1 MIRKPRTWGQ
11 LVIRPNRVIEPE
23 DGIVLRR
30 TLGPVAVLA
39 AVLALS
45 ATACSV
51 QLGAKDR
58 ANGSGAQTQGLPPL
72 PAGGEDVA
80 AVVQRVLPAV
90 VNVTTDVFRTDPF
103 GNAQQGRG
111 VGTGFIVR
119 SDGVIVTN
127 CHVVEGAS
135 RITVFTS
142 ASHPDKYNARL
153 IGADCLNDIAV
164 LKVDATELPTVRLG
178 DSSGLRLGQQVV
190 ALGYALALEGGPT
203 VTDGIVS
210 SLDRTITAQD
220 PGCDVCPNNTRT
232 YSNAIQTDAAINHGN
247 SGGPLV
253 DMRGR
258 VVGMNSAGTD
268 SAENIGFAIPIDAA
282 KQTITSAITDP
293 LAPAAYLGVST
304 QPVTADMAFQLGLPV
319 DSGAYV
325 LGTTT
330 DGPAAGAGIKEGD
343 VIVRIGDRQIG
354 GADDVGAMLGTL
366 HPGDPVTIE
375 LVNHDGGRRTITVT
389 LGTRPLPVDIP

>member
-1 MIRKPRTWGQ
+1 MTGSQYGSR
-11 LVIRPNRVIEPE
+11 VIRLNRPIEPE
-23 DGIVLRR
+23 DGIVFRR
-30 TLGPVAVLA
+30 LLAPSVALV

-51 QLGAKDR
+51 QLGTKDR
-58 ANGSGAQTQGLPPL
+58 TSALGAQTEGLPPL
-72 PAGGEDVA
+72 PAGTEDVA
-80 AVVQRVLPAV
+80 AIVQRVLPAV
-90 VNVTTDVFRTDPF
+90 VNVTTDLFRTDPF
-103 GNAQQGRG
+103 GNAQEGQG
-111 VGTGFIVR
+111 VGTGFVVR

-142 ASHPDKYNARL
+142 ASDPAKYNARL

-178 DSSGLRLGQQVV
+178 DSSGLQLGEQVV
-190 ALGYALALEGGPT
+190 AFGYALALEGGPT

-210 SLDRTITAQD
+210 SLDRTISAQD
-220 PGCDVCPNNTRT
+220 PGCDSCPNNVRT
-232 YSNAIQTDAAINHGN
+232 YSDAIQTDAAINHGN

-258 VVGMNSAGTD
+258 VIGMNSAGTD

-282 KQTITSAITDP
+282 KQTITSAIADP

-330 DGPAAGAGIKEGD
+330 DGPAAGAGINEGD
-343 VIVRIGDRQIG
+343 VIVRIGDREIG
-354 GADDVGAMLGTL
+354 GADDVGATL
-366 HPGDPVTIE
+366 ATLQPGDRVAIEIVT
-375 LVNHDGGRRTITVT
+375 HDGGHQTITVT
-389 LGTRPLPVDIP
+389 LGTRPLPIDIP